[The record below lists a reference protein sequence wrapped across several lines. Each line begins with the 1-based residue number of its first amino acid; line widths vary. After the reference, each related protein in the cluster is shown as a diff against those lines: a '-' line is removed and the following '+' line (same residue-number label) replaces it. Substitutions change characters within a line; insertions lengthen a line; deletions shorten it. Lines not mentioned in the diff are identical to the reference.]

1 MSNIEPNAGFELA
14 TAGNSGGNQKRSW
27 GTILSSIM
35 AVATGTVVVGL
46 GLLYLLVSAPH

>member
-1 MSNIEPNAGFELA
+1 MSNIEPSTGFELA
-14 TAGNSGGNQKRSW
+14 AAGNAGSSDKRSW
-27 GTILSSIM
+27 GRIVTSIL